1 MIYTNNSNLQVNDTY
16 STQIKFSK
24 IKLYFRKSRDEEMTD
39 ILQFSSWKLFAAETI
54 TENKQLKSRVGQAR
68 PNVCMHLYYN
78 CHM

>member
-16 STQIKFSK
+16 LTQIKFPK
-24 IKLYFRKSRDEEMTD
+24 IKLCFRKSRDEEMTD
-39 ILQFSSWKLFAAETI
+39 ILQLSSWKLFAAETI

-78 CHM
+78 YHM